1 MKKKEFI
8 IISSIIILMLIGI
21 FLINKKSNTETQEPK
36 QIDAG
41 VPANPTSTKKA
52 TGKFEMYNTNIK
64 SEHGKTEIK
73 ATVKNITNA
82 RTEEQKITI
91 VLIDKNEKE
100 IGQLIAVIPS
110 LDSGKST
117 TIATENMTEYKNI
130 YDFKLK

>member
-8 IISSIIILMLIGI
+8 IILSIIILILLGI
-21 FLINKKSNTETQEPK
+21 FLINKLSNTETEDQK

-41 VPANPTSTKKA
+41 TPANPISTKKV
-52 TGKFEMYNTNIK
+52 TEKFEMYNTNIK
-64 SEHGKTEIK
+64 SEHGKTELK

-82 RTEEQKITI
+82 RTEEQKVTI
-91 VLIDKNEKE
+91 VLIDENKNE

-117 TIATENMTEYKNI
+117 TIATENMTEYENI
-130 YDFKLK
+130 YDFKIR